1 MIAVLRLALV
11 APVRATSALTRDR
24 ATAGT
29 LLPMIRKS
37 RISRS
42 RAIPVPLL
50 LAALLLGA
58 QVAAAS
64 DSTPGG
70 SANSDFEIQQSAFTG
85 LPQTIVE
92 TCPDVESVV
101 VVRGGQVLFEYYKS
115 GTSQDTLRNTESVTK
130 SILSLLVG
138 IAVDQGV
145 ISSLDQPVAALLP
158 AGTTTARE
166 LDRQPTIR
174 HLLTMTGGYVA
185 PGRVSGANSDNAKY
199 LANRPM
205 KAQPGVEFLYDNLA
219 ANLLAIAVENAT
231 VRGAADFAQQDLFA
245 PLGIDAF
252 TWQKGP
258 NGHNYGFGG
267 VSLRTRDMAKL
278 GQLMLQEGRWNDRQV
293 VSKAYA
299 SEAVRRQTPDSQPPY
314 GYLWRVTPSASA
326 RQTFFAN
333 GFGGQYIWVH
343 PPLDLVV
350 ATTAA
355 ATEASNAR
363 RHAIKLIRETIFPL
377 VVNPRPAK

>member
-1 MIAVLRLALV
+1 MNAVLRSALVPTALGRSALTHDKTSARMLVPTRRKGPISHALV
-11 APVRATSALTRDR
+11 AL
-24 ATAGT
+24 
-29 LLPMIRKS
+29 
-37 RISRS
+37 
-42 RAIPVPLL
+42 LL
-50 LAALLLGA
+50 LAAWLPGA
-58 QVAAAS
+58 QVAAA
-64 DSTPGG
+64 PV
-70 SANSDFEIQQSAFTG
+70 SAPAAASNNDLAHQQRAFAD

-92 TCPDVESVV
+92 TFTDVESVV

-115 GTSQDTLRNTESVTK
+115 GTNQDTLRNTESVTK

-138 IAVDQGV
+138 IAVDQGA

-166 LDRQPTIR
+166 PDRQPTVK
-174 HLLTMTGGYVA
+174 HLLTMTAGYVV
-185 PGRVSGANSDNAKY
+185 PGRLSRADSDSAKQ

-258 NGHNYGFGG
+258 NGHNYGSSGL
-267 VSLRTRDMAKL
+267 SLRTRDMAKI
-278 GQLMLQEGRWNDRQV
+278 GQLMLQEGRWNDRQI

-299 SEAVRRQTPDSQPPY
+299 SEAVRRQTSDSQPPY
-314 GYLWRVTPSASA
+314 GYMWWLTPSTGG
-326 RQTFFAN
+326 RRTFFAS
-333 GFGGQYIWVH
+333 GFGGQLVWVH
-343 PPLDLVV
+343 PPLDLVI

-355 ATEASNAR
+355 TTEGSQAR
-363 RHAIKLIRETIFPL
+363 GHAMKLIRDTIFPL
-377 VVNPRPAK
+377 VAKPSPAK